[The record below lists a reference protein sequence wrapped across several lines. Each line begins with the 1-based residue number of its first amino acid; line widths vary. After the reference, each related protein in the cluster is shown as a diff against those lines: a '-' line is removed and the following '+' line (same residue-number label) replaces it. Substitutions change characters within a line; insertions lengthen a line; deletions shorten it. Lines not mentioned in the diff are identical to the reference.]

1 MNLPRTHRRGGP
13 RPRALNA
20 LVGLAVV
27 ILASVV
33 LTAPAASSKSPHEV
47 DPATLQPTLN
57 PNFAPWSCFE
67 AGVGVTCQGSFD
79 ATYNE
84 PIGLFC
90 AGQEVWIQ
98 GRAHEQMTRWHTGDG
113 LATKTR
119 VQLSYPADV
128 FSLSPTGEGPSITFS
143 GHFNRHYTYAVP
155 GDPDSRT
162 LTERGV
168 IYFGTADGRVVFK
181 DVGTVTFEPGQ
192 DFETIASL
200 HGLHDYYS
208 SYPNEDTTIDSLIC
222 DTLT

>member
-1 MNLPRTHRRGGP
+1 MELLRGRRGHHLPGQ
-13 RPRALNA
+13 L
-20 LVGLAVV
+20 
-27 ILASVV
+27 
-33 LTAPAASSKSPHEV
+33 
-47 DPATLQPTLN
+47 
-57 PNFAPWSCFE
+57 
-67 AGVGVTCQGSFD
+67 D

-90 AGQEVWIQ
+90 DGQEVWIQ
-98 GRAHEQMTRWHTGDG
+98 GRADAQTTRWHTGDG

-119 VQLSYPADV
+119 AHLSYPADV
-128 FSLSPTGEGPSITFS
+128 FSLSPTGEGPNLTIS

-168 IYFGTADGRVVFK
+168 IYFAKADGQVVFK

-200 HGLHDYYS
+200 HGLHDFYL
-208 SYPNEDTTIDSLIC
+208 SYPDQDATIDAFIC
-222 DTLT
+222 DSLT